1 MANTLPEIIGFDTD
15 IQLTSRPSRTWI
27 IDRNT
32 MQVGYMDEG
41 LEAVRQAVEIALN
54 VDRFR
59 WQIYNTNFGNELND
73 LIGDDAD
80 YIMSEFPRM
89 VDDALSVDD
98 RVIDTADYVS
108 IQTFC
113 VPYLLILKIFEID
126 HYDVIIIIS
135 SVS

>member
-1 MANTLPEIIGFDTD
+1 MANTLPDIIGFDTD

-27 IDRNT
+27 IDRQT

-80 YIMSEFPRM
+80 YIKSEFQRM

-98 RVIDTADYVS
+98 RVIDTSDYTFNVDGDS
-108 IQTFC
+108 ITITFT
-113 VPYLLILKIFEID
+113 VNTVFGQLAEGMAL
-126 HYDVIIIIS
+126 
-135 SVS
+135 

>member
-1 MANTLPEIIGFDTD
+1 MANTLPDVIGFDTD
-15 IQLTSRPSRTWI
+15 IVLTSRPSKTWI
-27 IDRNT
+27 IDRSA

-59 WQIYNTNFGNELND
+59 WQIYNTNFGNELKD

-80 YIMSEFPRM
+80 YIQSEFPRM

-98 RVIDTADYVS
+98 RVIDTTDYIFTVNGDSMAVS
-108 IQTFC
+108 FTVNTVFGALTEE
-113 VPYLLILKIFEID
+113 VTL
-126 HYDVIIIIS
+126 
-135 SVS
+135 

>member
-1 MANTLPEIIGFDTD
+1 MANALPDIIGFDTD

-98 RVIDTADYVS
+98 RVIDTADYV
-108 IQTFC
+108 FN
-113 VPYLLILKIFEID
+113 ID
-126 HYDVIIIIS
+126 GDS
-135 SVS
+135 MTVSFTVNTVFGAFAEEVAL

>member
-1 MANTLPEIIGFDTD
+1 MVNTLPDIIGFDTD

-41 LEAVRQAVEIALN
+41 LEAVRQSVEIALN

-59 WQIYNTNFGNELND
+59 WQIYNTNFGNELEE

-80 YIMSEFPRM
+80 YIESELPRM

-98 RVIDTADYVS
+98 RVIDTADYVFS
-108 IQTFC
+108 VNGDSMTVSFTVNTVYGQLTEE
-113 VPYLLILKIFEID
+113 LLI
-126 HYDVIIIIS
+126 
-135 SVS
+135 

>member
-1 MANTLPEIIGFDTD
+1 MANTLPDIIGFDTD
-15 IQLTSRPSRTWI
+15 IVLTSRPSKTWI
-27 IDRNT
+27 IDRSA

-59 WQIYNTNFGNELND
+59 WQIYNTNFGNELKD

-80 YIMSEFPRM
+80 YIQSEFPRM

-98 RVIDTADYVS
+98 RVIDTTDY
-108 IQTFC
+108 
-113 VPYLLILKIFEID
+113 IFTVNGD
-126 HYDVIIIIS
+126 SMAIS
-135 SVS
+135 FTVNTVFGALAEEVTL

>member
-1 MANTLPEIIGFDTD
+1 MANTLPDIIGFDTD
-15 IQLTSRPSRTWI
+15 IVLTSRPSKTWI
-27 IDRNT
+27 IDRSA

-80 YIMSEFPRM
+80 YIKSEFQRM

-98 RVIDTADYVS
+98 RVIDTSDYTFSVDGDS
-108 IQTFC
+108 ITITFT
-113 VPYLLILKIFEID
+113 VNTVFGQLAEGMAL
-126 HYDVIIIIS
+126 
-135 SVS
+135 

>member
-1 MANTLPEIIGFDTD
+1 
-15 IQLTSRPSRTWI
+15 
-27 IDRNT
+27 

-41 LEAVRQAVEIALN
+41 LESVRQAVEIALN

-59 WQIYNTNFGNELND
+59 WQIYNANFGNELND

-98 RVIDTADYVS
+98 RVIDTADYTFDINGDSMTVS
-108 IQTFC
+108 FTVNTVFGPFAEE
-113 VPYLLILKIFEID
+113 VAL
-126 HYDVIIIIS
+126 
-135 SVS
+135 

>member
-1 MANTLPEIIGFDTD
+1 MANTLPDIIGFDTD

-27 IDRNT
+27 IDRQT

-80 YIMSEFPRM
+80 YIKSEFQRM

-98 RVIDTADYVS
+98 RVIDTSDYTFSVDGDS
-108 IQTFC
+108 ITITFT
-113 VPYLLILKIFEID
+113 VNTVFGQLAEGMAL
-126 HYDVIIIIS
+126 
-135 SVS
+135 

>member
-1 MANTLPEIIGFDTD
+1 MANTLPDTIGFDTD

-98 RVIDTADYVS
+98 RVIDTADYV
-108 IQTFC
+108 FN
-113 VPYLLILKIFEID
+113 ID
-126 HYDVIIIIS
+126 GDS
-135 SVS
+135 MTVSFTVNTVFGAFAEEVAL

>member
-1 MANTLPEIIGFDTD
+1 MANTLPNIIGFDTD

-54 VDRFR
+54 VERFQ
-59 WQIYNTNFGNELND
+59 WQIYNTNFGNELEE
-73 LIGDDAD
+73 LVGDDAD
-80 YIMSEFPRM
+80 YIQSELPRM

-98 RVIDTADYVS
+98 RVIDTTDYVFS
-108 IQTFC
+108 VNGDSMTVSFTVNTVYGQFTEE
-113 VPYLLILKIFEID
+113 LLI
-126 HYDVIIIIS
+126 
-135 SVS
+135 

>member
-41 LEAVRQAVEIALN
+41 LEAVRQSVEIALN
-54 VDRFR
+54 VERFQ
-59 WQIYNTNFGNELND
+59 WQIYNTNFGNELEE
-73 LIGDDAD
+73 LVGDDAD
-80 YIMSEFPRM
+80 YIQSELPRM

-98 RVIDTADYVS
+98 RVIDTADYVFS
-108 IQTFC
+108 VNGDSMTVSFTVNTVYGQLTEE
-113 VPYLLILKIFEID
+113 LLI
-126 HYDVIIIIS
+126 
-135 SVS
+135 

>member
-1 MANTLPEIIGFDTD
+1 MANTLPDIIGFDTD

-27 IDRNT
+27 IDRQT

-41 LEAVRQAVEIALN
+41 LESVRQAVEIALN
-54 VDRFR
+54 VERFR

-80 YIMSEFPRM
+80 YIKSEFQRM

-98 RVIDTADYVS
+98 RVIDTSDYTFSVDGDS
-108 IQTFC
+108 ITITFT
-113 VPYLLILKIFEID
+113 VNTVFGQLAEGMAL
-126 HYDVIIIIS
+126 
-135 SVS
+135 

>member
-1 MANTLPEIIGFDTD
+1 MANTLPDIIGFDTD
-15 IQLTSRPSRTWI
+15 IVLTSRPSKTWI
-27 IDRNT
+27 IVRSA

-59 WQIYNTNFGNELND
+59 WQIYNTNFGNELKD

-80 YIMSEFPRM
+80 YIQSEFPRM

-98 RVIDTADYVS
+98 RVIDTTDYIFTVNGDSMAVS
-108 IQTFC
+108 FTVNTVFGALAEE
-113 VPYLLILKIFEID
+113 VTL
-126 HYDVIIIIS
+126 
-135 SVS
+135 

>member
-1 MANTLPEIIGFDTD
+1 MANTLPDIIGFDTD

-98 RVIDTADYVS
+98 RVIDTADYV
-108 IQTFC
+108 FN
-113 VPYLLILKIFEID
+113 ID
-126 HYDVIIIIS
+126 GDSMDVS
-135 SVS
+135 FTVNTVFGAFAEEVAL